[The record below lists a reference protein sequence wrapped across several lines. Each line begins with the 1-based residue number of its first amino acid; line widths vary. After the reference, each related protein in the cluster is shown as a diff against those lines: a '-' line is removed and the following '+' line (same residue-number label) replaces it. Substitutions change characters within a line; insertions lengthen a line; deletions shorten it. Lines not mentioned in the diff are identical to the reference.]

1 MSVLDELPTEGVEVV
16 EREHPDGLLRFE
28 NYPAGTWL
36 TKAGQPARKDK
47 RQYTLDGAM
56 MDSVSSIVGTLD
68 KPALLYWIEDQASR
82 GAVEAE
88 RMGEL
93 ENCPPEEILHRVK
106 SLGLGAS
113 AARDE
118 GAARGHAI
126 HAAFEALALNGTPP
140 NPADYP
146 EDWRPYVQ
154 GCVRAWLTLD
164 AQAVHAEHMVCNLA
178 GDYAGRLDLIA
189 ETADG
194 LTLIDYKTGKGKVYD
209 AAHYQARLYDL
220 ALRTEGITVDR
231 IVIVGID
238 GEGGFQLVE
247 CECTDTD
254 ALALLHTFHS
264 RKRINAGMA
273 VQRRAAKAAAKAAA

>member
-1 MSVLDELPTEGVEVV
+1 MSILDELPTEGVEVV

-36 TKAGQPARKDK
+36 TKAGQPAKKDR
-47 RQYTLDGAM
+47 RQYTLDGAV

-68 KPALLYWIEDQASR
+68 KPALMYWIEDQASR

-88 RMGEL
+88 RLGEL
-93 ENCPPEEILHRVK
+93 QDCPPEEIMHRVK
-106 SLGLGAS
+106 ALGLGAS

-126 HAAFEALALNGTPP
+126 HAAFEALALNGSPP

-154 GCVRAWLTLD
+154 GCVRAWLALD
-164 AQAVHAEHMVCNLA
+164 ATAVRVEHMVCNLD
-178 GDYAGRLDLIA
+178 GGYAGRLDLIA
-189 ETADG
+189 DTPEG
-194 LTLIDYKTGKGKVYD
+194 LTLTDYKTGRGRVYD
-209 AAHYQARLYDL
+209 AAHYQTRLYEM
-220 ALRTEGITVDR
+220 ALRAEGILVDR
-231 IVIVGID
+231 VVIVGID
-238 GEGGFQLVE
+238 GDGGFQLVD
-247 CECTDTD
+247 CEATEED

-273 VQRRAAKAAAKAAA
+273 AQRKAAKAAAKAAA